1 MKTKT
6 QQIILII
13 FCFYFTI
20 NVKAE
25 YKPYR
30 FSEKVDSLIILQ
42 SQLNNDTN
50 KVKLLNE
57 ISWHLVVINADSSI
71 SYGKAALNL
80 ASSLNWEKGKGEA
93 YNNIGE
99 SLRFKGLVENS
110 ITNHKKALEIF
121 QSINDQRGIAHS
133 LSQIGISYFNSS
145 NLSISYQYFYKAL
158 SINRTL
164 NDKDG
169 IAKNLSYMGIIQSNL
184 KEYQLALEHFNYS
197 KKVYEEQN
205 DSHNYAI
212 QLGNIGLVYYE
223 LKDYAKA
230 LENYEEALKIFE
242 EVGDIYSKSIFLGN
256 SGLVFTAFS
265 EYEKAY
271 SRFNESL
278 NLSIQL
284 NDKEGIGL
292 QTGNIGRLYLKQ
304 AEDKIHKQ
312 FNRNQNFLL
321 AKAISY
327 LERSNALLLSIGE
340 NIERKEYLYSLS
352 KAYKLLDNDEKAFEV
367 YLKAA
372 ELKDS
377 ILTSESKKQIAEL
390 EIQQQLDLREKE
402 LDYITSKN
410 DFNKIINYF
419 VFGLMF
425 LITGSAIVIFI
436 LYSRL
441 KKHNKS
447 LNENIKLREEVE
459 TSLKRNE
466 AELKKYQEHLED
478 LVNERTI
485 KLANEINERIEIEN
499 NLKRSEE
506 IIRNLFETMPT
517 GFYRSTPE
525 GKYIDANPAYIKL
538 LGYDTLEELKSLYI
552 PEDVYVSPE
561 EREELTKSNPDY
573 IEREET
579 FRLKRKDGSIIW
591 LEEFSRFVKDEN
603 GKVIFNE
610 GLCKD
615 ITDKKIAEEKLK
627 ESEEQKSK
635 ILSSTLSGLYIYDV
649 QINKYIYIN
658 PAHTKFTGWSITDLN
673 KMGERFFDLFHPED
687 FPKVLNHFQSII
699 EGKKEDT
706 FTIEYRFRT
715 KSEEWIWLLSYDQ
728 AFERDEFGNTKKIIG
743 SFIDISKQKEIEV
756 ALRESEELFRK
767 LVMTVPDLIVR
778 TNLNGDIIFVNE
790 ITFENLKFVKKED
803 LLGKNIL
810 SFVAE
815 KDLPRAIENTK
826 LMFEK
831 PLGVVE
837 YLLQFEDKYQF
848 DCEVNG
854 DVIFDAENKPVEMV
868 YIIRDITERKKAEI
882 ALKESEE
889 RFSRAFKTSPAPHVI
904 SEIETGKFID
914 VNEQWIRMLGYSY
927 EENIGRT
934 SKDLKIWEHPSD
946 RDKAINI
953 LKNEGYFK
961 DYPVKFINKSG
972 EKRDALWSAEKIT
985 YGGKEVMLSMIY
997 DFTEQKNI
1005 HEALIES
1012 QRLSAVGEMS
1022 SAIAHDFNNSL
1033 QSISGN
1039 VELALIRAEQNKS
1052 VEKYLNTIKNSVNDA
1067 AVRVQLL
1074 QRFAGKSK
1082 SKNEHTLVDLN
1093 RIAEDVIYQTR
1104 PLWKD
1109 KVQKEGIVINFET
1122 KFSQIPKLLGNEGE
1136 LRSALYNLVKNG
1148 IEAMPQGGEIRIETW
1163 SSGKNIYLK
1172 CSDTGIGMD
1181 DETKSRVFQPFFST
1195 KGFES
1200 GRGMGMVNAYSI
1212 IKEHNGKIEILRSEP
1227 GKGTEIQI
1235 ILPASSHNEKTE
1247 NDDVK
1252 PVNEK
1257 KSVKLLWVDDDP
1269 QIREVAKEMLEV
1281 LGCEGEIIGS
1291 GEDAL
1296 TKLNKG
1302 NYDLVITDIGMP
1314 NMNGWELADKIRENY
1329 SSKIKIAVLTG
1340 WGDLIDEK
1348 ERESHGVSFVL
1359 GKPFTLVQV
1368 EKLIDE
1374 IIE

>member
-1 MKTKT
+1 MNYKT
-6 QQIILII
+6 QRIILFI
-13 FCFYFTI
+13 FCFYFSI
-20 NVKAE
+20 NAQAE
-25 YKPYR
+25 YKLYR

-42 SQLNNDTN
+42 SQFNNDTN

-80 ASSLNWEKGKGEA
+80 ATSLNWEKGKGEA

-99 SLRFKGLVENS
+99 SLRFKGLVESS

-121 QSINDQRGIAHS
+121 ESIDNLPGIAHS
-133 LSQIGISYFNSS
+133 LSQIGMSYFNVS
-145 NLSISYQYFYKAL
+145 NFSISYQYFYRAL
-158 SINRTL
+158 SINREL
-164 NDKDG
+164 NDKVG
-169 IAKNLSYMGIIQSNL
+169 IAKNLSYMGIVQSTL
-184 KEYQLALEHFNYS
+184 KEFDLALEHFNNT
-197 KKVYEEQN
+197 KKVFEELN
-205 DSHNYAI
+205 DKHNYAV
-212 QLGNIGLVYYE
+212 QVANIGMVYYE
-223 LKDYAKA
+223 LKDYSNA
-230 LENYEEALKIFE
+230 LENFEEAIKIFE
-242 EVGDIYSKSIFLGN
+242 EVGDLYSKSIFLGN
-256 SGLVFTAFS
+256 IGLVYTAFS
-265 EYEKAY
+265 DYEKAF
-271 SRFNESL
+271 SIFNESL
-278 NLSIQL
+278 KISLEL
-284 NDKEGIGL
+284 NDKEGIAL
-292 QTGNIGRLYLKQ
+292 QTGNIGKLFLKQ
-304 AEDKIHKQ
+304 AEDRTQKQ
-312 FNRNQNFLL
+312 FNKDQDYFL

-327 LERSNALLLSIGE
+327 LERANTLFLSLGE
-340 NIERKEYLYSLS
+340 NPERKEYLFSLS
-352 KAYKLLDNDEKAFEV
+352 KAYSLLNNYQKAYEI
-367 YLKAA
+367 YLTAT
-372 ELKDS
+372 EIKDS

-390 EIQQQLDLREKE
+390 EIKQQLDLRDKE
-402 LDYITSKN
+402 LNFLTSKN
-410 DFNKIINYF
+410 EFNKIINYLF
-419 VFGLMF
+419 IGLML
-425 LITGSAIVIFI
+425 LITVSAIVIFI
-436 LYSRL
+436 LYSRS
-441 KKHNKS
+441 KKDNKS
-447 LNENIKLREEVE
+447 LNENIKLRLEVE
-459 TSLKRNE
+459 NSLKKNE

-485 KLANEINERIEIEN
+485 KLANEVNERIKIES
-499 NLKRSEE
+499 NLKQSEE
-506 IIRNLFETMPT
+506 RFRNLFETMPT

-552 PEDVYVSPE
+552 PDDVYVSPE
-561 EREELTKSNPDY
+561 EREELTKSNPNY

-615 ITDKKIAEEKLK
+615 ITDKKIAEERLK
-627 ESEEQKSK
+627 ESEEQKTK
-635 ILSSTLSGLYIYDV
+635 ILSSSLSGLYIYDV
-649 QINKYIYIN
+649 QINKYDYIN
-658 PAHTKFTGWSITDLN
+658 PAHTKFTGWSIEDLN

-687 FPKVLNHFQSII
+687 FTKVLNHFQSIV

-706 FTIEYRFRT
+706 FTIEYRFKT
-715 KSEEWIWLLSYDQ
+715 KSEKWIWLLSYDQ

-743 SFIDISKQKEIEV
+743 SFIDISKQKEIES

-778 TNLNGDIIFVNE
+778 TNLKGDIIFVNE
-790 ITFENLKFVKKED
+790 ITFENLKFLKKED

-815 KDLPRAIENTK
+815 KDLQRAIENTK

-831 PLGVVE
+831 PLGVIE
-837 YLLQFEDKYQF
+837 YLLIFEDKYEF

-854 DVIFDAENKPVEMV
+854 DIIVDADNKPVGMV

-889 RFSRAFKTSPAPHVI
+889 RFSRAFKSSPAPHIV

-914 VNEQWIRMLGYSY
+914 VNEQWIKMLGYSY
-927 EENIGRT
+927 EENLGKT
-934 SKDLKIWEHPSD
+934 SKELKIWENPSD
-946 RDKAINI
+946 RDKAIKQ
-953 LKNEGYFK
+953 LKKEGHFK
-961 DYPVKFINKSG
+961 NYPIKFITKSG
-972 EKRDALWSAEKIT
+972 EKRDALWSAEKII

-1005 HEALIES
+1005 QEALIES

-1082 SKNEHTLVDLN
+1082 SKYEHTLVDLN

-1212 IKEHNGKIEILRSEP
+1212 IKEHNGKIEVLRSEP

-1235 ILPASSHNEKTE
+1235 ILPASSNNEKTE

-1252 PVNEK
+1252 AVNEK

-1269 QIREVAKEMLEV
+1269 QIREVAKELLEV
-1281 LGCEGEIIGS
+1281 IGCEGEIVGS

-1329 SSKIKIAVLTG
+1329 GSKIKIAVLTG

-1359 GKPFTLVQV
+1359 GKPFTLAQV